1 MHSCLCERSIAGGE
15 LLSFAISFFSGA
27 GHYGVRE

>member
-1 MHSCLCERSIAGGE
+1 MHSCLCERGIAGE